1 MTHFAWPWMFLLL
14 PLPWLLRQL
23 LPPAAP
29 GAALHLP
36 HRVALEN
43 VARMRAGVRRWRM
56 WVAVLAWIFAVAA
69 AARPQQMAPPESLT
83 RSGRALML
91 AVDVSGSMSIQ
102 DMPMGAQTVS
112 RFAAVKAI
120 AGDFIARRQGDE
132 VGLVLFGTH
141 AYLLTPLTFDI
152 TTVAKQL
159 DGAAIG
165 LAGRETALGDAIV
178 LATRHLAKLPAHPR
192 VLVLLTDGVNTA
204 GSVAPLDAAKLA
216 ASAGVRIYTIGIGS
230 ADSQAISVFG
240 TRIPGPDE
248 DLDVATLSAI
258 ARGTGGKF
266 FRASD
271 ADQLADAYRGIDAL
285 EPLARG
291 QSLLRPREERYPWPL
306 TAAMLLA
313 CTLLPWRAL
322 RPRMKMR
329 RAVAQKVPA

>member
-14 PLPWLLRQL
+14 PLPWLLRRL

-29 GAALHLP
+29 NAALHLP
-36 HRVALEN
+36 HRVALDN
-43 VARMRAGVRRWRM
+43 VVPTRADVHRWRM
-56 WVAVLAWIFAVAA
+56 WIAALAWIFAVSA

-91 AVDVSGSMSIQ
+91 AVDVSGSMSIE

-141 AYLLTPLTFDI
+141 AYLLTPLTFDVA
-152 TTVAKQL
+152 TVAKQL

-178 LATRHLAKLPAHPR
+178 LATRHLAELPARSR

-230 ADSQAISVFG
+230 AQSQSLSVFG
-240 TRIPGPDE
+240 MRIPGPDE
-248 DLDVATLSAI
+248 DLDVSTLSAI
-258 ARGTGGKF
+258 AGDTGGKF
-266 FRASD
+266 FRAAD
-271 ADQLADAYRGIDAL
+271 ADQLADAYRSIDAL

-291 QSLLRPREERYPWPL
+291 RLLLRPREELYPWPL
-306 TAAMLLA
+306 GAAMLLA
-313 CTLLPWRAL
+313 CSLLPWRTL
-322 RPRMKMR
+322 RPRTK
-329 RAVAQKVPA
+329 AFA